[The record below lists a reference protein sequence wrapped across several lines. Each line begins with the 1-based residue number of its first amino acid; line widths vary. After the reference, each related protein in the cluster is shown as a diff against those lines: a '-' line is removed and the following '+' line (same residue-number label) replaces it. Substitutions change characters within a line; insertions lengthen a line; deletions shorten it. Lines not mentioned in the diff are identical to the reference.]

1 MTRTRASG
9 YHSEAMGILTAERS
23 IEIAAPRAACWEII
37 ADLESTPNWQQSM
50 VRARILETDSEGRGT
65 LVEITSDA
73 KVREVTSKISFA
85 YEPET
90 SMTWQQEKGDLKWMK
105 GSWLLEE
112 VSDAVTRAVYR
123 LEADTGRVL
132 GLLVKGPVADKVKEM
147 LTSDATEGLKQ
158 WAERQVG
165 GSDRS

>member
-1 MTRTRASG
+1 
-9 YHSEAMGILTAERS
+9 MGILTAERS
-23 IEIAAPRAACWEII
+23 IEIRASRSACWEII

-50 VRARILETDSEGRGT
+50 VKARILETDSEGRGT

-73 KVREVTSKISFA
+73 KVREVTSRFSFA

-132 GLLVKGPVADKVKEM
+132 GLLV
-147 LTSDATEGLKQ
+147 
-158 WAERQVG
+158 
-165 GSDRS
+165 

>member
-1 MTRTRASG
+1 
-9 YHSEAMGILTAERS
+9 MGILTAERS
-23 IEIAAPRAACWEII
+23 IEIQASRSACWEII
-37 ADLESTPNWQQSM
+37 ADLESTPNWQQAM

-73 KVREVTSKISFA
+73 KVREVTSRISFT

-147 LTSDATEGLKQ
+147 LTTDATDGLKQ
-158 WAERQVG
+158 WAERQAG
-165 GSDRS
+165 R

>member
-1 MTRTRASG
+1 
-9 YHSEAMGILTAERS
+9 MGILTAERA
-23 IEIAAPRAACWEII
+23 IEIEAPRATCWAIS
-37 ADLESTPNWQQSM
+37 ADLETTPKWQESM
-50 VRARILETDSEGRGT
+50 VKAKILESDSEGRGT

-73 KVREVTSKISFA
+73 KVRAVTSRISFA

-90 SMTWQQEKGDLKWMK
+90 KMTWEQEKGDLKWLK

-132 GLLVKGPVADKVKEM
+132 GLLVKGPVADKVKDM
-147 LTSDATEGLKQ
+147 LTSDATEGLKR
-158 WAERQVG
+158 WAERRNG
-165 GSDRS
+165 

>member
-1 MTRTRASG
+1 
-9 YHSEAMGILTAERS
+9 
-23 IEIAAPRAACWEII
+23 
-37 ADLESTPNWQQSM
+37 M
-50 VRARILETDSEGRGT
+50 VRARILETDVDGRGT
-65 LVEITSDA
+65 LAEITTNA
-73 KVREVTSKISFA
+73 KVREVTSRISFT

-90 SMTWQQEKGDLKWMK
+90 AMAWQQEKGDLKWLK

-132 GLLVKGPVADKVKEM
+132 GLLVKGPVADKVKEI
-147 LTSDATEGLKQ
+147 LTTDATEGLKQ

-165 GSDRS
+165 RGG

>member
-1 MTRTRASG
+1 
-9 YHSEAMGILTAERS
+9 MGILTAERS
-23 IEIAAPRAACWEII
+23 IEIAAPKAACWEII
-37 ADLESTPNWQQSM
+37 ADLETTPEWQESM
-50 VRARILETDSEGRGT
+50 LKAKVLETDAEGRGI

-73 KVREVTSKISFA
+73 KVRAVTSRISFS

-90 SMTWQQEKGDLKWMK
+90 SMTWEQEKGDLKWMK

-132 GLLVKGPVADKVKEM
+132 GLLVKGPVADKVKDM
-147 LTSDATEGLKQ
+147 LTTDATEGLKR
-158 WAERQVG
+158 WAESRR
-165 GSDRS
+165 D

>member
-1 MTRTRASG
+1 
-9 YHSEAMGILTAERS
+9 MGILTAERS
-23 IEIAAPRAACWEII
+23 IEIEAPRATCWAII
-37 ADLESTPNWQQSM
+37 ADLETTPEWQESM
-50 VRARILETDSEGRGT
+50 VKAKILESDPEGRGT

-73 KVREVTSKISFA
+73 KVRAVTSRISFS

-90 SMTWQQEKGDLKWMK
+90 KMTWEQEKGDLKWLK

-132 GLLVKGPVADKVKEM
+132 GLLVKGPVADKVKDM
-147 LTSDATEGLKQ
+147 LTSDATEGLKR
-158 WAERQVG
+158 WAERRDG
-165 GSDRS
+165 

>member
-1 MTRTRASG
+1 
-9 YHSEAMGILTAERS
+9 MGILTAERS
-23 IEIAAPRAACWEII
+23 IEIEAPRAACWAII
-37 ADLESTPNWQQSM
+37 ADLEATPEWQESM
-50 VRARILETDSEGRGT
+50 VKAKILESDSEGRGT

-73 KVREVTSKISFA
+73 KVRAVTSRISFS

-90 SMTWQQEKGDLKWMK
+90 KMTWEQEKGDLKWLK

-132 GLLVKGPVADKVKEM
+132 GLLVKGPVADKVKDM
-147 LTSDATEGLKQ
+147 LTSDATEGLKR
-158 WAERQVG
+158 WAERRD
-165 GSDRS
+165 S